1 MQYISLLTRICG
13 MLEMVCY
20 AKKGV
25 KPAKN
30 KKIKAA

>member
-20 AKKGV
+20 TKKGV
-25 KPAKN
+25 N
-30 KKIKAA
+30 QQKIKAA